1 MTYARLVL
9 IATNQEE
16 LETLFWRHNLKT
28 RMKDWRAITMY
39 WEGSVTSSINQLL
52 IFCRKG
58 LWLSSI
64 ILSGAYFLST
74 RWVNLS
80 QPHFIY
86 IFRLQLFNKWTF
98 STVLSVLSLFCM
110 SLFSLSLRSLFFC
123 LSLALT
129 LKTGCP
135 HPGTDKSWSLTIRTP
150 VMLGTNGLVNDTVET
165 SHMLMSRGLNL
176 NLKKICIW
184 ILS

>member
-39 WEGSVTSSINQLL
+39 WKDSVTSSINQLL

-64 ILSGAYFLST
+64 ILSGEYFLST
-74 RWVNLS
+74 RWVNRIKFTYFACSCSTNEPSRLCS
-80 QPHFIY
+80 HFSVC
-86 IFRLQLFNKWTF
+86 LF
-98 STVLSVLSLFCM
+98 L
-110 SLFSLSLRSLFFC
+110 SLSLSGLSFSAS
-123 LSLALT
+123 LSLWPWKPGVPT
-129 LKTGCP
+129 LGP
-135 HPGTDKSWSLTIRTP
+135 INHGVL
-150 VMLGTNGLVNDTVET
+150 
-165 SHMLMSRGLNL
+165 
-176 NLKKICIW
+176 
-184 ILS
+184 LSGHLSC